1 MMLLDEAAEPLLDDM
16 GIDLRG
22 RDVGVAGQL
31 LHGAKV
37 GAALKQM
44 TGEGVAEHM
53 RRYPR
58 RLDPRFERE
67 RLELLAEALPRQMLP
82 PRRRKQPGRSA
93 FAARLIRAHRIEM
106 GGKRG

>member
-22 RDVGVAGQL
+22 RDVGVAEQL

-67 RLELLAEALPRQMLP
+67 RLELLAEALPRQML
-82 PRRRKQPGRSA
+82 GRVNSLT
-93 FAARLIRAHRIEM
+93 FRFRP
-106 GGKRG
+106 